1 LNWVVLTGLLLAS
14 SQAPLGST
22 LIAVALPQIAKGLD
36 TDVVHATTFLVSS
49 YLVITILLQGPA
61 GRLSDTIGHL
71 RTLRWGMGLFA
82 LGSIAGFA
90 SPTLGMLAAAR
101 CLTAIGGALVVPS
114 TMAIIRIT
122 AAPEQRGRIFGT
134 FGAVM
139 ALSAALGP
147 LLGAEIVGSLGW
159 RFTYLASLPF
169 LAAAVLIVQSHHISD
184 PVPKAEGAL
193 RGFSWGV
200 GWRALALL
208 AAALVF
214 VVGAGKLAGSL
225 RLLLLAGGLASGA
238 LFAAVQWRSSRPALD
253 VSLLRN
259 PVVAAG
265 TGIMA
270 LHNFVM
276 YGLLFQLPAFFEH
289 FHDTSTRSVGQGLF
303 AMMLGMVVASP
314 LGGRLAD
321 RLGARLAGLLGTG
334 VVLAGTLL
342 MCRLASFASP
352 LDAAPALLLLGAG
365 LGLASSPAQSSA
377 MAAVTP
383 AKAGMAAGLS
393 STMRYLG
400 GIATI
405 AVQAAFLAGDGSVAM
420 APHVT
425 LVTLY
430 VAAAALAVG
439 AATLLPRGPV
449 HGRRGPIAKV

>member
-1 LNWVVLTGLLLAS
+1 MHWVVLTGLLLAS

-22 LIAVALPQIAKGLD
+22 LIAVALPQIATGLES
-36 TDVVHATTFLVSS
+36 DVVHATTLLVSS
-49 YLVITILLQGPA
+49 YLVLTVLLQGPA

-82 LGSIAGFA
+82 VGSLAGFA
-90 SPTLGMLAAAR
+90 SPTLGALAVAR
-101 CLTAIGGALVVPS
+101 CITAVGGALVVPS
-114 TMAIIRIT
+114 TMAIIRVT
-122 AAPEQRGRIFGT
+122 AAPERRGRVFGT

-147 LLGAEIVGSLGW
+147 LIGAEIVGAFGW

-169 LAAAVLIVQSHHISD
+169 LAAAALIVWLNPLPD
-184 PVPKAEGAL
+184 PSPEQDGAL
-193 RGFSWGV
+193 RRFMQGV
-200 GWRALALL
+200 DWQGLALL
-208 AAALVF
+208 AAALVL
-214 VVGAGKLAGSL
+214 VVAAGKIAGPL
-225 RLLLLAGGLASGA
+225 RAALLAGGLAASVA
-238 LFAAVQWRSSRPALD
+238 FAVSQWRSPRPALD
-253 VSLLRN
+253 VALLRN

-270 LHNFVM
+270 LHNFAM
-276 YGLLFQLPAFFEH
+276 YGLLFQLPAYFEQ
-289 FHDTSTRSVGQGLF
+289 FHETSPRAVGQGLF
-303 AMMLGMVVASP
+303 AMMIGMVVASP

-321 RLGARLAGLLGTG
+321 RLGARLAGVLGAG

-352 LDAAPALLLLGAG
+352 LDAAPALLMIGMG
-365 LGLASSPAQSSA
+365 LGLASSPAQASA
-377 MAAVTP
+377 MAAVAP

-405 AVQAAFLAGDGSVAM
+405 AVQAALLSGGEAVTIREHVMLAWID
-420 APHVT
+420 
-425 LVTLY
+425 

-439 AATLLPRGPV
+439 AAALLPRIV
-449 HGRRGPIAKV
+449 HRRS